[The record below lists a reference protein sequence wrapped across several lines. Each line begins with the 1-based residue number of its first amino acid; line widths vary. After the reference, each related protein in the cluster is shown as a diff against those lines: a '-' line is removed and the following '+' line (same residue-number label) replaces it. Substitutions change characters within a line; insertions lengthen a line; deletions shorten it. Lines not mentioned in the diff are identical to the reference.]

1 MNKKTKWIG
10 GAAIAVALVLAGAGI
25 AVAVDA
31 FDSDDDSSQVSQQQG
46 TAGGSNSDS
55 NSTDNADPDDAPISD
70 ADRTRAEKAA
80 IAAADG
86 GSVTDVDRSDDADH
100 AFEVEVTREDGTE
113 VDVELDADFGV
124 VRTDTQG

>member
-46 TAGGSNSDS
+46 TAGGS